1 MLSCVHNTVKLKNF
15 RYMNKKRLLLF
26 TIVLLSLD
34 YYAKAQTDSIKNY
47 KLNEVVVEGTRNYA
61 IADGVVYI
69 PSKERSSML

>member
-1 MLSCVHNTVKLKNF
+1 
-15 RYMNKKRLLLF
+15 MNKKRLLLF

-61 IADGVVYI
+61 IADGVV
-69 PSKERSSML
+69 